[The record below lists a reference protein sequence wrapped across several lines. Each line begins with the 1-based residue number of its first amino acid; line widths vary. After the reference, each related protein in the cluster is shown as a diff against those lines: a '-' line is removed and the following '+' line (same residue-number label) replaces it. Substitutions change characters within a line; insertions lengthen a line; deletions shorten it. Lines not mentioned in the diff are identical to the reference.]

1 VHLLISVF
9 SFAVKGD
16 KGRPRSQQ
24 EGPARVAECPHG

>member
-1 VHLLISVF
+1 VF